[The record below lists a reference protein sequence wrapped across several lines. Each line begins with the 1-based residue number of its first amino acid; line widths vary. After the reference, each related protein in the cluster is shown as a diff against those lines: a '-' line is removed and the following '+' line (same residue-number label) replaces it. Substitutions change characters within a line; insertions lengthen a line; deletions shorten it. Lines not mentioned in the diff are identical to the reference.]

1 MRLRRVTH
9 NSGVDEHKL
18 GEPALAISALRIWV
32 HNGQFLDST
41 DQWDGNWL
49 DVTVRVRHL
58 RAVVWA
64 SGAILTTMD
73 LATWRDGCSKL
84 YKGEVDLATLNPLEP
99 ELEVAI
105 CKVDA
110 VGHLELRIDIT
121 PDHLSQN
128 HTFRIE
134 IDQSYL
140 PGLIRELDA
149 ILVKFPVR

>member
-1 MRLRRVTH
+1 M
-9 NSGVDEHKL
+9 
-18 GEPALAISALRIWV
+18 AISGLRIWV
-32 HNGQFLDST
+32 HKRQFPDST

-58 RAVVWA
+58 RALVWA

-84 YKGEVDLATLNPLEP
+84 HKGEVDSAMLSPLEP

-105 CKVDA
+105 RRVDS

-121 PDHLSQN
+121 PDHLSQD
-128 HTFRIE
+128 HAFRIE
-134 IDQSYL
+134 VDQSYL

-149 ILVKFPVR
+149 ILVEFPVR